1 MMGRFLSGVIA
12 LVMQGILGEI
22 INKIIYPMIIF
33 TFFAYPICVLIS
45 LSTGYVPVFFDIE
58 IMAFVFI
65 TSSVVMEYW
74 SLI

>member
-33 TFFAYPICVLIS
+33 TFFAYVICVTVSI
-45 LSTGYVPVFFDIE
+45 STGYYPQFFDIE
-58 IMAFVFI
+58 IMALVFI